1 TASGTLPA
9 STSRKAF
16 CLAHVGARAFD
27 DHWLEDSLFRY
38 VRSAPNQ
45 RISRASPINAVIE
58 VLAMRTAFALL
69 LALAISGCASQTPDR
84 PLSLKGPPQRRTA
97 APEPASEQA
106 SKCADRH
113 LDHQAGRPPG
123 GATNLEQKERDDRA
137 CGEEYRYPGYLKR
150 N

>member
-1 TASGTLPA
+1 
-9 STSRKAF
+9 
-16 CLAHVGARAFD
+16 
-27 DHWLEDSLFRY
+27 
-38 VRSAPNQ
+38 
-45 RISRASPINAVIE
+45 
-58 VLAMRTAFALL
+58 MRMAFALL
-69 LALAISGCASQTPDR
+69 LALAISGCASHTPDR
-84 PLSLKGPPQRRTA
+84 PLSLKDTPQRRTA

-123 GATNLEQKERDDRA
+123 GAASLEQQEADDRV